1 MLAAIVHFSIRFRGV
16 IVTLAVVLVVYG
28 AYIISRAGLDIFPE
42 FSPKL
47 VIVQTESP
55 GLSSEQVEILV
66 SQQIENALGGLIN
79 LDYIRSESIQGLSIV
94 TVVFAEGSDV
104 YRNRQLVAERLAGMS
119 LSRI

>member
-79 LDYIRSESIQGLSIV
+79 LDYIRSESRS
-94 TVVFAEGSDV
+94 E
-104 YRNRQLVAERLAGMS
+104 ERRVGKECRL
-119 LSRI
+119 